1 MWLNFLSG
9 EARLCWETLTG
20 SPSVSWAD
28 GRSAELR
35 PGKVGCLFPHHIP
48 VVLQTRIPVR
58 AGRIFW
64 DLFTSWEAGM
74 VTSRSPGAYHFSRMA
89 CPETPVDRGSGLL
102 SERSET
108 RPGTRFAGLASSRRT
123 SQSQRTSH

>member
-1 MWLNFLSG
+1 MWLNFPSG

-28 GRSAELR
+28 GRSAELPLGR
-35 PGKVGCLFPHHIP
+35 VGCPFPRHIP
-48 VVLQTRIPVR
+48 VVLQTGILVH

-64 DLFTSWEAGM
+64 APFTSREAGM

-89 CPETPVDRGSGLL
+89 CPGTRVDRGGGLL

-108 RPGTRFAGLASSRRT
+108 RPGTRFAGLASSRQT